1 MLAEIVGGIL
11 AQSLAIMT
19 DAAHLFSDLSGFMIS
34 IISLWIAKKKATKR
48 MSYGFHRS
56 EIIGALA
63 SVALI
68 WGLTIWLVYE
78 AVVRLIYRD
87 FKINGFFNIYNY
99 LFK

>member
-1 MLAEIVGGIL
+1 MFAEIAGGFL
-11 AQSLAIMT
+11 AHSLAIMT
-19 DAAHLFSDLSGFMIS
+19 DAAHLFSDLSGFLFS

-68 WGLTIWLVYE
+68 WGLTVWLVYE
-78 AVVRLIYRD
+78 AFMRLIYRD
-87 FKINGFFNIYNY
+87 FTING
-99 LFK
+99 